1 MPRVAYLFERF
12 PSFSQTFCY
21 REVAELD
28 RQGSEIDIYS
38 IRKPH
43 GEPPQDWNKT
53 IVARVHYL
61 PEEAQL
67 TGEIDGALKRR
78 QLANE
83 IVDLVTEW
91 GRRSDFLR
99 LYQAIYIGSRL
110 KRAGISHVHSHFA
123 GLAARTALWINKFFG
138 IPFSFTAHAND
149 IFASPEF
156 EISLEKL
163 IAAAT
168 TAIAV
173 SDYASNFLKGRFP
186 QSAGK
191 IHRVYNGLDLSKF
204 QRATFSNA
212 IPTVVAIGRLIDK
225 KGFADLVRACELLKK
240 RGRDFRCQI
249 IGEGPLRSELNV
261 QVAERELKSHVSLS
275 GPKAQ
280 KEIVGQLASARVL
293 VLPSV
298 VDPDGARDNL
308 PTVIMEAM
316 AAGLPIV
323 STSVGGIPEMVVPD
337 ETGFL
342 VQPGDVT
349 ALADA
354 VERVIV
360 DLALAKR
367 FGQAGHDRAQQLFS
381 IEKNVRELRQFFCSD
396 AL

>member
-1 MPRVAYLFERF
+1 MSASPSDATPRTV
-12 PSFSQTFCY
+12 
-21 REVAELD
+21 D
-28 RQGSEIDIYS
+28 
-38 IRKPH
+38 RKPH
-43 GEPPQDWNKT
+43 DEPPQDWDKS
-53 IVARVHYL
+53 IVTRVHYL
-61 PEEAQL
+61 PKEAQL
-67 TGEIDGALKRR
+67 TGEIDGALKGK

-83 IVDLVTEW
+83 VVDLVTEW

-99 LYQAIYIGSRL
+99 LYQAIYVGSRL
-110 KRAGISHVHSHFA
+110 KRDGINYVHAHFA
-123 GLAARTALWINKFFG
+123 GLAARTALWINKFLG

-149 IFASPEF
+149 IFASQEF

-163 IAAAT
+163 IAAAST
-168 TAIAV
+168 VIAV

-204 QRATFSNA
+204 QRASFSNA
-212 IPTVVAIGRLIDK
+212 IPTIVAIGRLIDK

-240 RGRDFRCQI
+240 RGHDFRCAI
-249 IGEGPLRSELNV
+249 IGEGPLRSELNA
-261 QVAERELKSHVSLS
+261 QVAKRELKSHVSLLNAQVAKRELKSHVSLS
-275 GPKAQ
+275 GPKPQ
-280 KEIVGQLASARVL
+280 KEIVERLASARVL

-316 AAGLPIV
+316 AAGLPVV
-323 STSVGGIPEMVVPD
+323 STSVGGIPEMVVPN

-354 VERVIV
+354 IERLIV

-367 FGQAGHDRAQQLFS
+367 FGQAGHERAAKIFS
-381 IEKNVRELRQFFCSD
+381 IERNVRELRE
-396 AL
+396 LLL

>member
-28 RQGSEIDIYS
+28 RQGGKIDVYS

-43 GEPPQDWNKT
+43 NEPPQDWDKK

-67 TGEIDGALKRR
+67 TAEIDGALKRK

-83 IVDLVTEW
+83 VVDLVTEW

-99 LYQAIYIGSRL
+99 LYQAIYVGSRL
-110 KRAGISHVHSHFA
+110 KLDGINHVHAHFA
-123 GLAARTALWINKFFG
+123 GLAGRTALWINKFFG

-149 IFASPEF
+149 IFASQEF

-163 IAAAT
+163 IAAAST
-168 TAIAV
+168 VIAV
-173 SDYASNFLKGRFP
+173 SDYASNFLKGRFS
-186 QSAGK
+186 QSAGN

-204 QRATFSNA
+204 QCASFSNA
-212 IPTVVAIGRLIDK
+212 VPTIVAIGRLIDK

-240 RGRDFRCQI
+240 RGHDFRCEI
-249 IGEGPLRSELNV
+249 IGEGPLRSELNA
-261 QVAERELKSHVSLS
+261 QVAERELKSHVNLS
-275 GPKAQ
+275 GPKPQ
-280 KEIVGQLASARVL
+280 KEIVERLASARVL

-316 AAGLPIV
+316 AAGLPVV
-323 STSVGGIPEMVVPD
+323 STFVGGIPEMVVPD

-349 ALADA
+349 ALAA
-354 VERVIV
+354 AIERVIV
-360 DLALAKR
+360 DPALAKR
-367 FGQAGHDRAQQLFS
+367 FGEAGRERAEQLFS
-381 IEKNVRELRQFFCSD
+381 VEKNVRELRE
-396 AL
+396 LLL

>member
-28 RQGSEIDIYS
+28 RQGGKIDIYS
-38 IRKPH
+38 IRELH
-43 GEPPQDWNKT
+43 DEPAQDWDKK

-61 PEEAQL
+61 PDEAQL
-67 TGEIDGALKRR
+67 TGEIDGAVKRK

-83 IVDLVTEW
+83 VVDLVTEW
-91 GRRSDFLR
+91 GRRPDFLR
-99 LYQAIYIGSRL
+99 LYQAIYIGSQL
-110 KRAGISHVHSHFA
+110 KRDGINHVHAHFA
-123 GLAARTALWINKFFG
+123 GLAARTALWINKFFK

-149 IFASPEF
+149 IFAPQEF

-163 IAAAT
+163 IATASTVIAA
-168 TAIAV
+168 
-173 SDYASNFLKGRFP
+173 SDYASNFLKGEFP

-191 IHRVYNGLDLSKF
+191 IHRVYNGLELSKF
-204 QRATFSNA
+204 QRATFPNA
-212 IPTVVAIGRLIDK
+212 IPTIIAIGRLIDK
-225 KGFADLVRACELLKK
+225 KGFAELVRACELLKK
-240 RGRDFRCQI
+240 RGHDFRCEI

-261 QVAERELKSHVSLS
+261 QIAERELKSHVSLS
-275 GPKAQ
+275 GPKPQ
-280 KEIVGQLASARVL
+280 KEIVEWLASARVL

-298 VDPDGARDNL
+298 IGPDGARDNL

-316 AAGLPIV
+316 AAGLPVV

-354 VERVIV
+354 IERVMA

-367 FGQAGHDRAQQLFS
+367 FGERGRERAKQLFS
-381 IEKNVRELRQFFCSD
+381 VEKNVRELRQFFCSG